1 MELKFINISNKEF
14 NNLNLTIN
22 NNVITGIYNVS
33 NLEKLFNG
41 NLYKGNILINNSSIF
56 SYNNSI
62 ISYVSLNP
70 IFYTSK
76 VKDEFFLA
84 NRKNQL
90 NNQEYLKKIESILKI
105 VKFDKEILEKEIRY
119 LSTSEKYMLNIA
131 INLIN
136 NPDII
141 FLENNQEFD
150 NNIQSIIKNIVLELK
165 KKYKKT
171 IIIISNNI
179 NYLYDLS
186 DYLVIF
192 ENNNIVA
199 FDKTNT
205 VFKNLNNPLPDLI
218 KFSKLAN
225 SYNKKIKNYKD
236 IKDLIKDV
244 YKNV

>member
-1 MELKFINISNKEF
+1 MELKFVNISNREF
-14 NNLNLTIN
+14 ENLNLTIN
-22 NNVITGIYNVS
+22 SNAITGIYNVY
-33 NLEKLFNG
+33 NLEKLFND
-41 NLYKGNILINNSSIF
+41 NSYKGSILINNSSIF
-56 SYNNSI
+56 SYNESI
-62 ISYVSLNP
+62 VSYISLNP

-84 NRKNQL
+84 KRKNKL
-90 NNQEYLKKIESILKI
+90 NNEEYLKKIESILKI
-105 VKFDKEILEKEIRY
+105 VKFDKKILEKEIKY

-131 INLIN
+131 TNLIN

-150 NNIQSIIKNIVLELK
+150 NNIQGIIKNIILELK

-186 DYLVIF
+186 DYIVILKD
-192 ENNNIVA
+192 NNVIVS
-199 FDKTNT
+199 DKTNIL
-205 VFKNLNNPLPDLI
+205 FKNISNPLPDLI
-218 KFSKLAN
+218 KFSNLAN

>member
-22 NNVITGIYNVS
+22 SNIITGIYNAY

-41 NLYKGNILINNSSIF
+41 LAYTGSILINDSILS
-56 SYNNSI
+56 SYNESI
-62 ISYVSLNP
+62 ISYISLNP
-70 IFYTSK
+70 MFYTSK
-76 VKDEFFLA
+76 VKDEFYLA
-84 NRKNQL
+84 NRKSKL

-131 INLIN
+131 INLIS

-141 FLENNQEFD
+141 ILENNQEFD

-186 DYLVIF
+186 DNIVIF
-192 ENNNIVA
+192 KNNNIVA
-199 FDKTNT
+199 SGKTNSL
-205 VFKNLNNPLPDLI
+205 FKKENIPIPDLI
-218 KFSKLAN
+218 KFSNLAN

>member
-1 MELKFINISNKEF
+1 MELKFVNISNKEF
-14 NNLNLTIN
+14 DNLNLTIN
-22 NNVITGIYNVS
+22 SNIITGIYNAS
-33 NLEKLFNG
+33 SLEKLFNG
-41 NLYKGNILINNSSIF
+41 ELYKGSILINNSSIF
-56 SYNNSI
+56 SYNDSI
-62 ISYVSLNP
+62 ISYISLNP

-76 VKDEFFLA
+76 VKNEFFLA
-84 NRKNQL
+84 NRKNKL

-150 NNIQSIIKNIVLELK
+150 NNVQSIIKSIVLELK

-186 DYLVIF
+186 DYIVIF
-192 ENNNIVA
+192 ENNNIIA
-199 FDKTNT
+199 SDKTNT
-205 VFKNLNNPLPDLI
+205 LFKNISNPLPDLI
-218 KFSKLAN
+218 KFSNLAN